1 MHDADA
7 LRVARMIAN
16 AAPVVREIPRESSM
30 TTHFVP
36 AYSSLPAGSD
46 GAPCL
51 PEFSAIKERQQA
63 TWASGDFGVIGRTL
77 QIVGESL
84 FEAVDLRAG
93 ESVLDV
99 AAGNGNAALA
109 AARRF
114 ADVTATD
121 YVPGL
126 LDQARVRAAAEGLP
140 LRCQVADA
148 EALPFADGSFD
159 VVLSTY
165 GIMFAPDQPRAAR
178 ESVRVCR
185 PGGRIGLANWTP
197 DGFIGELFKVVGAHV
212 PPPAGI
218 ASPAAWGTRNRLQE
232 LYGMV
237 AADIALTSRDFAFRY
252 RSAAHWVQTFRDF
265 YGPVHKAF
273 EALAPDDRAAFEED
287 LLRLLAR
294 HDRGGASGLVVPA
307 RYLEAVITLKS

>member
-1 MHDADA
+1 
-7 LRVARMIAN
+7 
-16 AAPVVREIPRESSM
+16 M
-30 TTHFVP
+30 TTRFVP
-36 AYSSLPAGSD
+36 AYASPAAGP
-46 GAPCL
+46 GPLPCL
-51 PEFSAIKERQQA
+51 SGLSAIKERQQA
-63 TWASGDFGVIGRTL
+63 MWASGDFGVIGRTL

-84 FEAVDLRAG
+84 CEAVDLRAG
-93 ESVLDV
+93 ESVLDI
-99 AAGNGNAALA
+99 AAGNGNASLA

-140 LRCQVADA
+140 LRCMVADA

-165 GIMFAPDQPRAAR
+165 GIMFAPDQLRAAR
-178 ESVRVCR
+178 ESARVCR

-212 PPPAGI
+212 PPPAGLK
-218 ASPAAWGTRNRLQE
+218 SPAGWGTLDRLHE
-232 LYGMV
+232 LYGAV
-237 AADIALTSRDFAFRY
+237 AAHVSVTPRDFAFRY
-252 RSAAHWVQTFRDF
+252 RSAAHWVQTFRDY
-265 YGPVHKAF
+265 YGPVHRAF
-273 EALAPDDRAAFEED
+273 AVLAPDNQVALEDD

-294 HDRGGASGLVVPA
+294 HDRGGASGLVVPG
-307 RYLEAVITLKS
+307 RYVEAVITLQS